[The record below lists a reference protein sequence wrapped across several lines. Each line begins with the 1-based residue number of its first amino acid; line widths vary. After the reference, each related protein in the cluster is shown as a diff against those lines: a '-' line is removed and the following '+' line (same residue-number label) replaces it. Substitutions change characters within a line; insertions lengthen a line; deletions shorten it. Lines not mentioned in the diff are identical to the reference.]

1 MDKGEIILFDEAE
14 IIRLK
19 KKLEWYE
26 KRYPYIEKR
35 GVHNWKNLFRKPTL
49 SDWVILIMLILA
61 LFSAWAYNKDIS
73 ICREYVK
80 ENYEF
85 WKNFTNGT
93 PIETQYPA
101 NLNDLN
107 ITIPVNE

>member
-1 MDKGEIILFDEAE
+1 MEEKELEQ
-14 IIRLK
+14 LK

-35 GVHNWKNLFRKPTL
+35 GVHNWKNLFRKPTI
-49 SDWVILIMLILA
+49 SDWLILVMLILV
-61 LFSAWAYNKDIS
+61 LFTAWAYNKDIS

-93 PIETQYPA
+93 GVYESEPIQPINY
-101 NLNDLN
+101 LN
-107 ITIPVNE
+107 ITGLVPNG